1 MRRLT
6 CSLLLAGSLLPAL
19 LAVDSD
25 RDFSGNWIL
34 VYDRSDTRGLG
45 NGLADVLTV
54 TQNDRS
60 LRCSSETNGQAAAWS
75 YTLDGNESRYRLG
88 RYDYNSVVKWEGAA
102 LLVNSLVSGPE
113 NYTLMDRWRLSDGGS
128 MLTIT
133 RQTVRT
139 AGETEQKLVYRRAG
153 SASPP
158 PVSTAA
164 ASAPPDMSRPAQ
176 HPAPILTPRPAG
188 AAAAPPEAYTVP
200 AGTHVLLRLL
210 NPLNTRKSQEG
221 DHVYLQTAVPVAA
234 SSRIVIPRGSDVAG
248 TIVMAK
254 PPKGSGKGELYIRFD
269 SITLPSGVSRDLRSR
284 PDGAQEG
291 KLATNGDPGGDARR
305 AATGGAIGAGVGGLA
320 GAAAGH
326 PITGLGIGAAAGVAA
341 GLGGLFGKR
350 PEPIL
355 PAGTTLEMVLD
366 RDLVFTRDEVR

>member
-45 NGLADVLTV
+45 NGLADVITV
-54 TQNDRS
+54 TMNDRS
-60 LRCSSETNGQAAAWS
+60 LRCSSDANGQAAAWS
-75 YTLDGNESRYRLG
+75 YNLDGSESRYRLG
-88 RYDYNSVVKWEGAA
+88 RSEYNSVVKWEGAA

-113 NYTLMDRWRLSDGGS
+113 SYTLMDRWQLSAGGS
-128 MLTIT
+128 LLTIT
-133 RQTVRT
+133 RQTVRAT
-139 AGETEQKLVYRRAG
+139 GESEQRLVYRRAG
-153 SASPP
+153 SAPPP
-158 PVSTAA
+158 PVSTASA
-164 ASAPPDMSRPAQ
+164 ARAPGRAVQPQ
-176 HPAPILTPRPAG
+176 APILTPRPAPTP
-188 AAAAPPEAYTVP
+188 APAPDTYTV
-200 AGTHVLLRLL
+200 ASGTHVLLRLL
-210 NPLNTRKSQEG
+210 NPLNTKKSQEG

-234 SSRIVIPRGSDVAG
+234 NGRIVIPRGSDVAG
-248 TIVMAK
+248 TIVVAK

-284 PDGAQEG
+284 PDGTQEG
-291 KLATNGDPGGDARR
+291 KLATDGDPGGDARR

-326 PITGLGIGAAAGVAA
+326 PITGLGIGAAAGIAA

-350 PEPIL
+350 PEPVL

-366 RDLVFTRDEVR
+366 RDLVFTREELRY